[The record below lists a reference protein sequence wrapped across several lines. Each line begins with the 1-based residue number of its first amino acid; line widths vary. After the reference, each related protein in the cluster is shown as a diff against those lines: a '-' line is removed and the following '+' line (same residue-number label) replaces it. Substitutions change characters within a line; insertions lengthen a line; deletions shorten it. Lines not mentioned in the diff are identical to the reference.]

1 MSTENKPKQAEKYVC
16 KLCDFSSCKIS
27 NYDSHLITTKH
38 QKNASG
44 NSLASIWQQEKKF
57 LCTCGK
63 DYLDRTGLWK
73 HKKKCVLINCDDTKT
88 SQEQSNVNDE
98 IVTKDSLENNKL
110 VEYLIN
116 ENKEF
121 KNLIMELIK
130 KDTIISNIT
139 NSNINSNNTNNSFNL
154 QVFLNDK
161 CKGAMNMSEFVD
173 TIKMQ
178 LSDLENFAHFD
189 YADGVSKILLKNL
202 NNLDTYLRPIHC
214 SDSKRETIYIK
225 ENNCWTKEEDDKSS
239 LKTAIKQVAFKNI
252 KQINEWV
259 KENPGCQDPRTKQ
272 NVKYNK
278 IVMNSMSGG
287 TIEEQHDNIEKIIKN
302 VTKAVV
308 IDKYMVK

>member
-1 MSTENKPKQAEKYVC
+1 M
-16 KLCDFSSCKIS
+16 
-27 NYDSHLITTKH
+27 
-38 QKNASG
+38 
-44 NSLASIWQQEKKF
+44 
-57 LCTCGK
+57 
-63 DYLDRTGLWK
+63 
-73 HKKKCVLINCDDTKT
+73 
-88 SQEQSNVNDE
+88 
-98 IVTKDSLENNKL
+98 